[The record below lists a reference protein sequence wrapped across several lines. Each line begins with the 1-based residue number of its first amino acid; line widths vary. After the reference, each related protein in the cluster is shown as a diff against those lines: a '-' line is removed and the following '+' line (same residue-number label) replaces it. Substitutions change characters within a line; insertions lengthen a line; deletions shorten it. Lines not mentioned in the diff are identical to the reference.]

1 MILPCSNGVKN
12 GFNNKNLKNTYIMK
26 KKVSARQAQK
36 EARQEKEGKKV
47 VEWIFGVLVV
57 LAILYVVYTV
67 YIMQ

>member
-1 MILPCSNGVKN
+1 MI
-12 GFNNKNLKNTYIMK
+12 FEWRTIENLKYVYIMK
-26 KKVSARQAQK
+26 KKVNARQAQK
-36 EARQEKEGKKV
+36 DARQEKEGKKV

>member
-1 MILPCSNGVKN
+1 M
-12 GFNNKNLKNTYIMK
+12 
-26 KKVSARQAQK
+26 
-36 EARQEKEGKKV
+36 RQEKEGKKV